1 MPQASKKGFF
11 SISKVRFLAR
21 DCWETKGSI
30 KGKKKKIMIR
40 LTNGTVLLCK
50 LSQLGKIIKNKNNPL
65 NSKLHFKL
73 LGNVVLL
80 PAAENQ

>member
-1 MPQASKKGFF
+1 
-11 SISKVRFLAR
+11 
-21 DCWETKGSI
+21 
-30 KGKKKKIMIR
+30 MIR

>member
-1 MPQASKKGFF
+1 
-11 SISKVRFLAR
+11 
-21 DCWETKGSI
+21 
-30 KGKKKKIMIR
+30 MIR

-50 LSQLGKIIKNKNNPL
+50 LSQLGKIIKNKNKNNPL
-65 NSKLHFKL
+65 NSKLRSKL